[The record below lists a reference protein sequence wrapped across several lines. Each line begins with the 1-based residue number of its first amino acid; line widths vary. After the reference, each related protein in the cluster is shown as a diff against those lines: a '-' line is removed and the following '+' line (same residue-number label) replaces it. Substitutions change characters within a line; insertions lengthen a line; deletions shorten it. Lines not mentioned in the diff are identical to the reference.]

1 MKQLSHLMSGNF
13 VLLPA
18 IFFYII
24 YAYGIVH
31 FILSPALQNSYPT
44 STVFLNGA
52 FFGFVAYAAYD
63 LTNHATLNDWPMVI
77 TVIDLAW
84 GTFMTGLASML
95 SYIITQITG

>member
-1 MKQLSHLMSGNF
+1 VEILYYSPPF
-13 VLLPA
+13 
-18 IFFYII
+18 FFYII